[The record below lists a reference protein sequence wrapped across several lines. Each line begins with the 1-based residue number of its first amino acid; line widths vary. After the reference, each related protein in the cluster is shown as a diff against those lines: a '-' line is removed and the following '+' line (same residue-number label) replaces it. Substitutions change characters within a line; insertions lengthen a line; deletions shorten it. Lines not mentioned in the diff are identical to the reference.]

1 MYWVTTTCISCIAV
15 PLIRDGES
23 LYCHRSYELCNNAGG
38 SQKLFNFIQKLYF
51 HTTKQSKERKRFQKE
66 RESSLGLLSTC
77 LLVMEFRFD
86 AMLYSNLGNQ
96 KSNSAIFNVYTDFIW
111 PAGRRL
117 PPIDCRVWLQD
128 FRTASGQSIATW
140 LTYAQ
145 CSCRWDTYRVFSSC
159 YVMLRWFTWHSA
171 WPSHVPFGNAV
182 NYLSRQRPVGL
193 LADVSSTWKSNGLH
207 VEIKPAPR
215 LVEKILH

>member
-77 LLVMEFRFD
+77 LLVICS
-86 AMLYSNLGNQ
+86 MLMQVRYLPCFLFVLCHAPLVHVTQ
-96 KSNSAIFNVYTDFIW
+96 RLTITRAIW
-111 PAGRRL
+111 K
-117 PPIDCRVWLQD
+117 
-128 FRTASGQSIATW
+128 
-140 LTYAQ
+140 
-145 CSCRWDTYRVFSSC
+145 CSELS
-159 YVMLRWFTWHSA
+159 FTSKA
-171 WPSHVPFGNAV
+171 CGT
-182 NYLSRQRPVGL
+182 VG
-193 LADVSSTWKSNGLH
+193 
-207 VEIKPAPR
+207 
-215 LVEKILH
+215 